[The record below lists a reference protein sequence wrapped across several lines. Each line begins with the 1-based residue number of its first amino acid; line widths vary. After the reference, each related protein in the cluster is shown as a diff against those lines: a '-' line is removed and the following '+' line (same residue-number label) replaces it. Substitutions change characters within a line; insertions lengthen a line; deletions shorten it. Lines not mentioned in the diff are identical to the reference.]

1 MKEHIGQWYI
11 ANYDEEA
18 YPGIIQEVE
27 EDVCVKCM
35 HKNGINK
42 FFWLSPWDDI
52 SWYRDEQILCLMK
65 EPQPLNKR
73 SIQLDKTIWN
83 FIEKHLGCWLVQQ
96 G

>member
-42 FFWLSPWDDI
+42 FFWLSP
-52 SWYRDEQILCLMK
+52 
-65 EPQPLNKR
+65 
-73 SIQLDKTIWN
+73 
-83 FIEKHLGCWLVQQ
+83 
-96 G
+96 

>member
-1 MKEHIGQWYI
+1 MQYGLREVCLGEEASPLCSQEPSWQEVIMKEHIGQWYI

-42 FFWLSPWDDI
+42 FFWLSP
-52 SWYRDEQILCLMK
+52 
-65 EPQPLNKR
+65 
-73 SIQLDKTIWN
+73 
-83 FIEKHLGCWLVQQ
+83 
-96 G
+96 